1 MIGKCFA
8 AEPLS
13 PALRWSVFHG
23 LVYSLSFVIY
33 SFVTKFL
40 TFRSFDFKEEKANLK
55 SWYSEVTD
63 KIVYTKFNLKE
74 ISEDSVAQQLGGL
87 AVRAGHLS
95 SVPNVDTRWSTAT
108 YITPFLGDLVL
119 SPGLSGY
126 QHVQT
131 HTETHKSLF
140 LSLESKSFE
149 RLRSLESVLSGR

>member
-55 SWYSEVTD
+55 S
-63 KIVYTKFNLKE
+63 
-74 ISEDSVAQQLGGL
+74 
-87 AVRAGHLS
+87 
-95 SVPNVDTRWSTAT
+95 
-108 YITPFLGDLVL
+108 
-119 SPGLSGY
+119 
-126 QHVQT
+126 
-131 HTETHKSLF
+131 
-140 LSLESKSFE
+140 
-149 RLRSLESVLSGR
+149 